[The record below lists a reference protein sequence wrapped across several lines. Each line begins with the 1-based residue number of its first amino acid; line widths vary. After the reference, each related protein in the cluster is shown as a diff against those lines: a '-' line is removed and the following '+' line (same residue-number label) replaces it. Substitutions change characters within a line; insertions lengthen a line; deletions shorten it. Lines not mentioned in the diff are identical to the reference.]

1 MSGLE
6 EAIDDWLDHL
16 LAEGALSA
24 STLKAY
30 QGDLSDFVRFAA
42 SQTEPWSILGR
53 PAIGQ
58 YLKYLQKAGFQHRS
72 LVRKLTALRSF
83 YRFAHKQG
91 WSLTNPAQ
99 GLKVPAPGRPL
110 PQVLTIGEI
119 DRLVASCE
127 TALER
132 ALVELIYA
140 CGLTVSQVCALQ
152 AEDLQTASACLICRD
167 RRGRE
172 RVVPV
177 GEMAMGA
184 LDLYLG
190 EGESTVRRWLFADPE
205 GRPLNRFAVYR
216 LVRNAGKHAGLD
228 REITP
233 HTLRHSFAAHLL
245 EGGADLIAVQELL
258 GHASIATTGI
268 YTRVVR
274 TPL

>member
-1 MSGLE
+1 MPGIE
-6 EAIDDWLDHL
+6 EAIDHWLDHL
-16 LAEGALSA
+16 LTEGTLSA
-24 STLKAY
+24 NTLKAY
-30 QGDLSDFVRFAA
+30 QTDLSDFTRFAA
-42 SQTEPWSILGR
+42 SETEPWNVLGR
-53 PAIGQ
+53 LAIGR
-58 YLKYLQKAGFQHRS
+58 YLEYLQKAGFQHRS
-72 LVRKLTALRSF
+72 LVRKLAALRSF

-99 GLKVPAPGRPL
+99 RLKLPAPGRPL
-110 PQVLTIGEI
+110 PQVLTIAEI

-127 TALER
+127 TALEQ

-140 CGLTVSQVCALQ
+140 CGLTVSQLCALE

-177 GEMAMGA
+177 GEMAMDA
-184 LDLYLG
+184 LGRYLS
-190 EGESTVRRWLFADPE
+190 EQDHPSRRWLFADPQ